1 MEIGIL
7 AWLLFGIVSAV
18 VAKEKGRSGCAW
30 FALGVLLGP
39 FGLILAFAAKP
50 QQQGPPGVETPA
62 PEPSA
67 LKKCPSCAELIRQ
80 DAVRCRFCGIK
91 VAGFRSPPPAS
102 VAEFWKCPRCGVSN
116 ATKLVRCGNCGY
128 SSLE

>member
-39 FGLILAFAAKP
+39 FGLILAFAVKP
-50 QQQGPPGVETPA
+50 QQQGPPGVERAA

-67 LKKCPSCAELIRQ
+67 LMKCPSCAELIRQ

-91 VAGFRSPPPAS
+91 VASFRSAPPAS
-102 VAEFWKCPRCGVSN
+102 AGEFWKCPRCGVSN
-116 ATKLVRCGNCGY
+116 AAKLYHCTNCGY
-128 SSLE
+128 SLE